1 MNSESEQVTRFF
13 ELISLW
19 EHLYERKTICFLGV
33 KSGSNY
39 TIVQAKVIAARG
51 WTPSPS
57 SLGIYRTD
65 KIIVGQLDL
74 SDLRLSLRQ
83 LVEEIN
89 DGRFP
94 LPGEILNFP
103 CEEQGRVSTFFLEH
117 QLDAAISGKRLSTL
131 MLGGKQQH
139 NLVKKIELDWHL
151 KGQPIPY
158 ESLDE
163 LARAYGVG
171 DINLGFANI
180 ELVAAHLCEV
190 DFSAHV
196 EETTAFPGIILP
208 NDIDKAKFSI
218 GYCVLSAGVFV
229 ARSLFTGDQLTWTK
243 GEWYWV
249 GSKKIDIPA
258 GAAVQCFASYEGVAQ
273 FQGWIGDP
281 KIAPNLKRVVYDEID
296 SDLEVLKDF
305 LFEEKKPRKES
316 RDFEQGVVWLF
327 WLLGFT
333 ILHPG
338 HKRLEDN
345 ADLIAATPKGNLLVI
360 ECTTGLLSKEGKLQ
374 SLLQRVASLRKRLS
388 RAGFNAIE
396 VLPVGVLSKPR
407 DEIAGDIAEASKL
420 GVLVLSTEDLRNG
433 LIQSFV
439 PGDADRYFS
448 HAVADLKRLSGEP
461 SGFGSAPIQY

>member
-13 ELISLW
+13 ESISLW
-19 EHLYERKTICFLGV
+19 EHLYERKAICFLGV
-33 KSGSNY
+33 KTGTNY
-39 TIVQAKVIAARG
+39 TIVQAKVIATRG
-51 WTPSPS
+51 WKPSPS
-57 SLGIYRTD
+57 PLGIYRTD
-65 KIIVGQLDL
+65 SVIVGQLDL

-83 LVEEIN
+83 LVGEIS
-89 DGRFP
+89 DGRLS
-94 LPGEILNFP
+94 LPGEVLNFP
-103 CEEQGRVSTFFLEH
+103 REEQGRVSAFFVEH
-117 QLDAAISGKRLSTL
+117 QLDAAVSGKRLSTL

-151 KGQPIPY
+151 KGQQTPY

-163 LARAYGVG
+163 LARAYGIG

-180 ELVAAHLCEV
+180 ELVAANLCEV

-196 EETTAFPGIILP
+196 DEAIAFPGIILP
-208 NDIDKAKFSI
+208 NAIDRAKFSI

-229 ARSLFTGDQLTWTK
+229 ERRSFSGDQLTWR
-243 GEWYWV
+243 EEERYWV
-249 GSKKIDIPA
+249 GSKKIDIPV

-281 KIAPNLKRVVYDEID
+281 KSVPNLKRVVYDEID

-316 RDFEQGVVWLF
+316 RDFEQGVAWLF
-327 WLLGFT
+327 WLLGFS
-333 ILHPG
+333 IVHPA

-388 RAGFNAIE
+388 SAGFNAIE

-439 PGDADRYFS
+439 PGDADRYFA
-448 HAVADLKRLSGEP
+448 HAVADLRRLSEEP